1 MRPFVYLRRLP
12 CLCEAGA
19 RVTARRT
26 EEDNDTHFALM
37 DKVYRH
43 QRHIYDLSRKY
54 FLFGRDRMIDEL
66 GLKVGQCVIE
76 VGCGTARNLIR
87 VARQYPGVR
96 LFGLDASAEMLRSA
110 GIAVERA
117 GLSGCI
123 TLARGLAEE
132 LTPAIFGL
140 DRPFDHVMFPY
151 SLSMIPDWRGALAAA
166 HRALATEGR
175 IHVVDFGDLTRLST
189 FVANGLRAWL
199 RRFHVTPRQELL
211 AAVETANRAGAGGQL
226 KVLPGRFAFVWHGT
240 RNAIQDLVGAP
251 VA

>member
-1 MRPFVYLRRLP
+1 M
-12 CLCEAGA
+12 
-19 RVTARRT
+19 TARRA
-26 EEDNDTHFALM
+26 DQNDDTHFALM

-66 GLKVGQCVIE
+66 GLKPGQRVIE

-87 VARQYPGVR
+87 VARQYPGVH

-110 GIAVERA
+110 AIAVERA
-117 GLSGCI
+117 GLASRI

-132 LTPAIFGL
+132 LTPQMFGL
-140 DRPFDHVMFPY
+140 DAPFDHVMFPY
-151 SLSMIPDWRGALAAA
+151 SLSMIPDWRGALTAA
-166 HRALATEGR
+166 HRSLAPDGR
-175 IHVVDFGDLTRLST
+175 IHVVDFGDLTRVST

-199 RRFHVTPRQELL
+199 RRVHVTPRHELL
-211 AAVETANRAGAGGQL
+211 AAVETANRSGAGGQL

-240 RNAIQDLVGAP
+240 RNAIQDLVGDA